1 VANDLKAVVQ
11 ISANTDGLI
20 KGVDG
25 ALQKIDAMSKNT
37 ATMAG
42 IMSAE
47 KLIGLAKQMWS
58 AVNERSE
65 YFGKLA
71 QTYSPEAMQ
80 ATAQAAVAQM
90 KADQR
95 VGVAMGPAEAGI
107 QNMKAENAARQA
119 DRIVNNADAIGG
131 GRIQLAAIQEQLSN
145 AYNGVIDGILQTFS
159 PDNEKELF
167 YSIGESFGQA
177 TGSTDMLADALTPV
191 VSWLDEIASKI
202 GGD

>member
-1 VANDLKAVVQ
+1 MANDLKAVVQ

-25 ALQKIDAMSKNT
+25 ALQKIDAMSRNT

-47 KLIGLAKQMWS
+47 KLIGLAKQMWQ
-58 AVNERSE
+58 AVQERSE
-65 YFGKLA
+65 HLGKLA
-71 QTYSPEAMQ
+71 QAYSPEAMN

-90 KADQR
+90 KADQKI
-95 VGVAMGPAEAGI
+95 GLAMGESETGI
-107 QNMKAENAARQA
+107 QNMKAENAAKQA
-119 DRIVNNADAIGG
+119 ERVAANAENIGG
-131 GRIQLAAIQEQLSN
+131 GRIMLAAITENIGN
-145 AYNGVIDGILQTFS
+145 AYDGIVDGVLAGLNG
-159 PDNEKELF
+159 DNNGSVI
-167 YSIGESFGQA
+167 YGIGESFGEA

>member
-1 VANDLKAVVQ
+1 MANDLKAVVQ

>member
-25 ALQKIDAMSKNT
+25 ALQKIDAMSRNT

-159 PDNEKELF
+159 PDNDKELF
-167 YSIGESFGQA
+167 YSIGESFGEA

>member
-1 VANDLKAVVQ
+1 MANDLKAVVQ

-47 KLIGLAKQMWS
+47 KLIGLAKQMWN
-58 AVNERSE
+58 AVTERSE
-65 YFGKLA
+65 QFGKLA
-71 QTYSPEAMQ
+71 QAYSPEAMQ

-90 KADQR
+90 KADQT
-95 VGVAMGPAEAGI
+95 VGLAMGPAEAGI
-107 QNMKAENAARQA
+107 QNMKAENATRQA
-119 DRIVNNADAIGG
+119 ERIANNADAIGG
-131 GRIQLAAIQEQLSN
+131 GRIQLAAIQQQLSN
-145 AYNGVIDGILQTFS
+145 AYDGVIDGILQTFS
-159 PDNEKELF
+159 PDNDKELF
-167 YSIGESFGQA
+167 YSIGESFGEA

-191 VSWLDEIASKI
+191 VSFLDDIASKI

>member
-1 VANDLKAVVQ
+1 MANDLKAVVQ

-20 KGVDG
+20 KGVEG
-25 ALQKIDAMSKNT
+25 ALQKIDARSKNT

-80 ATAQAAVAQM
+80 ATALAAVAQM
-90 KADQR
+90 KADQK
-95 VGVAMGPAEAGI
+95 VGLAMGPAEAGI
-107 QNMKAENAARQA
+107 QNMKAENAAKQA
-119 DRIVNNADAIGG
+119 DRIANNADAIGG

-145 AYNGVIDGILQTFS
+145 AYNGVVDGILQTFS
-159 PDNEKELF
+159 PDNDKELF
-167 YSIGESFGQA
+167 YSIGESFGEA

>member
-37 ATMAG
+37 STMAG

-90 KADQR
+90 KADQQ

-119 DRIVNNADAIGG
+119 DRMVNNADAIGG

-145 AYNGVIDGILQTFS
+145 AYEGVIDGILQTFS

>member
-1 VANDLKAVVQ
+1 MANDLKAVVQ

-25 ALQKIDAMSKNT
+25 ALQKIDAMSRNT

-159 PDNEKELF
+159 PDNDKELF
-167 YSIGESFGQA
+167 YSIGESFGEA